1 MWIIRWILVA
11 LLIIVILGFALQ
23 NQEQTVSV
31 NILKWKSPVLPLY
44 LFLYLSFIAG
54 LLFWILIS
62 VLHMI
67 KLKGDNFQ
75 LQRENQ
81 KIRNEL
87 NRLRNASI
95 DEMDEKTEF
104 EPKQDANPDK
114 SESKLEE
121 NT

>member
-1 MWIIRWILVA
+1 MWIIRWVIVA

-62 VLHMI
+62 ALHI
-67 KLKGDNFQ
+67 VKLKGDNFQ

-87 NRLRNASI
+87 NRLRNANI
-95 DEMDEKTEF
+95 DEVDVQTE
-104 EPKQDANPDK
+104 
-114 SESKLEE
+114 SESKEDNAPNEPESKPEE
-121 NT
+121 NA